1 MMNQIETK
9 GLFSIE
15 DIELAWE
22 RVCASVGSDVKDYFG
37 INVFDSNLRTT
48 FDELESNSYRPRQS

>member
-1 MMNQIETK
+1 MGVIKRANMNQIETK
-9 GLFSIE
+9 DLFLSE

-37 INVFDSNLRTT
+37 INVFDSNILP
-48 FDELESNSYRPRQS
+48 SKQQS